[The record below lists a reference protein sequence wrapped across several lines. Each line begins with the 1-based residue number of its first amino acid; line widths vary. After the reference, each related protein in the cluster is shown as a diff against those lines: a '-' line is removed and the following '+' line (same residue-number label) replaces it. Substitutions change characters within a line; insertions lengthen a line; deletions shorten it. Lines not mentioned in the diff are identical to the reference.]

1 MLEGTFYLGLFFTIF
16 SVLLAVLV
24 MTLILLMFV
33 LTHKP
38 RRRADA
44 STRRSTG
51 QSKG

>member
-1 MLEGTFYLGLFFTIF
+1 MLEGTFYLGLFLTIF

-24 MTLILLMFV
+24 MTVILLTL

-38 RRRADA
+38 KRRGDA

>member
-1 MLEGTFYLGLFFTIF
+1 MLEGTFYLGLFATIF

-24 MTLILLMFV
+24 MTMILLMVF

-38 RRRADA
+38 RRRSDG
-44 STRRSTG
+44 SPRRSTG